1 MRAVADGV
9 DVVVVALEKKWGVDR
24 LRRLVDDDLQE
35 QFDRQHRK
43 FNEALFAHDLAE
55 IEKHAAGMKKGWE
68 MLDGMATANGAAPLA
83 PSVWEVR
90 MPSGKVC
97 ALVRTAA
104 EARAVSADGRFV
116 EVWTLDEIGR
126 LIEGPWRDIGK
137 VKKYFPGCAHL
148 GPSPE
153 GVV

>member
-1 MRAVADGV
+1 
-9 DVVVVALEKKWGVDR
+9 
-24 LRRLVDDDLQE
+24 
-35 QFDRQHRK
+35 
-43 FNEALFAHDLAE
+43 
-55 IEKHAAGMKKGWE
+55 
-68 MLDGMATANGAAPLA
+68 MLDRMATANGTAPLA

-137 VKKYFPGCAHL
+137 VKKLSRVRSSRTFARRSCLTMKSHSDAVVR
-148 GPSPE
+148 PSPSPQIP
-153 GVV
+153 